1 MDSIERYLHSLMP
14 SEKRYLERVQNRAAL
29 WVPQSKP
36 QWQALLSRAD
46 ETFYGGAAGGGKTH
60 LLIGLAVECHQHSV
74 LFRRVYPNLRE
85 IIRQTREVIGGRGQ
99 ENKADRIWTFED
111 GRTIEFGAVQHEDN
125 RTDWQGRPHDLK
137 AFDELPEFTES
148 QYTFIC
154 GWNRTTDPGQRVR
167 VMCTGNPP
175 TDEAGGWVLRRWGAW
190 FDKHH
195 PNPAKPGELRW
206 YATIDGEEREFT
218 AGAPIAHKGET
229 IYPRSRTFIP
239 ARLDDNPY
247 YAHDNRYKSVLQ
259 ALPEPLR
266 SQLLNGDF
274 EAAAQIDPWQVI
286 PTDWVRAAQRR
297 WLERERPATPLTAVG
312 IDPARG
318 GRDNTAMA
326 RRYDN
331 WFDEIVAWPGVA
343 TSDGPTAANL
353 VRQALGDEE
362 PGYVNIDVV
371 GYGASAYDS
380 LKTMYARV
388 RAVNAAEGSQHRDR
402 SGKLKMRN
410 MRAEYYWRMREALDP
425 EHGDDVALPPGSE
438 IIADLCAAHYR
449 LTTAGVQIEEKDEI
463 KKRLGRSPDKG
474 EALLL
479 ANLNTGRR
487 PAFGA
492 V

>member
-1 MDSIERYLHSLMP
+1 M
-14 SEKRYLERVQNRAAL
+14 
-29 WVPQSKP
+29 
-36 QWQALLSRAD
+36 
-46 ETFYGGAAGGGKTH
+46 
-60 LLIGLAVECHQHSV
+60 
-74 LFRRVYPNLRE
+74 
-85 IIRQTREVIGGRGQ
+85 
-99 ENKADRIWTFED
+99 
-111 GRTIEFGAVQHEDN
+111 
-125 RTDWQGRPHDLK
+125 
-137 AFDELPEFTES
+137 
-148 QYTFIC
+148 
-154 GWNRTTDPGQRVR
+154 
-167 VMCTGNPP
+167 
-175 TDEAGGWVLRRWGAW
+175 
-190 FDKHH
+190 
-195 PNPAKPGELRW
+195 PGELRW

-218 AGAPIAHKGET
+218 IGAAIEHKGET

-239 ARLDDNPY
+239 ARLDDNPF
-247 YAHDNRYKSVLQ
+247 YARDNRYKSVLQ

-380 LKTMYARV
+380 LKTMYNV
-388 RAVNAAEGSQHRDR
+388 EPVNAGEGSEYRDR

-425 EHGDDVALPPGSE
+425 EHGDDIALPPGNE
-438 IIADLCAAHYR
+438 IVADLCAARYR

-479 ANLNTGRR
+479 ANLADSG
-487 PAFGA
+487 PLLLWGDS
-492 V
+492 